1 MKRTIIIIATL
12 LLGGLAA
19 FAQSTAEEYSE
30 KYNRLV
36 SRLGYA
42 GVGIETY
49 IDKWEA
55 AFPEDGKMLEAR
67 CNYYLAKGMT
77 TEVVPMSAE
86 KYLGNKPVISLPDST
101 GKKTNY
107 FEVVNYDDE
116 LFGQAISCLDKAITL
131 YPLDL
136 VYRTDLISC
145 LLAYEKDSPDMALKE
160 LDKLVNKEK
169 KEHPE
174 WVVYGEKA
182 EEGVFSDLV
191 SNFCVRLYNIG
202 APSAYEAFFALST
215 KLSKLYPKNS
225 NYVDN
230 IGSYWLVAK
239 GNERKAMRFYKKALK
254 LNPDDEVAK
263 TNIRVI
269 ERRKNAA
276 TKKKN

>member
-101 GKKTNY
+101 GKKTN
-107 FEVVNYDDE
+107 
-116 LFGQAISCLDKAITL
+116 
-131 YPLDL
+131 
-136 VYRTDLISC
+136 
-145 LLAYEKDSPDMALKE
+145 
-160 LDKLVNKEK
+160 
-169 KEHPE
+169 
-174 WVVYGEKA
+174 
-182 EEGVFSDLV
+182 
-191 SNFCVRLYNIG
+191 
-202 APSAYEAFFALST
+202 
-215 KLSKLYPKNS
+215 
-225 NYVDN
+225 
-230 IGSYWLVAK
+230 
-239 GNERKAMRFYKKALK
+239 
-254 LNPDDEVAK
+254 
-263 TNIRVI
+263 
-269 ERRKNAA
+269 
-276 TKKKN
+276 